1 MKMSNKQ
8 KCSVLLPT
16 VTQAYRDT
24 MVSRYYF
31 TFGSYKT
38 VINFNC
44 NVKTMFSSKNPK
56 DQPLH
61 YSYIQWNL
69 RD

>member
-1 MKMSNKQ
+1 MKSSNKQ
-8 KCSVLLPT
+8 KFSALLPT
-16 VTQAYRDT
+16 VTQAYRYT
-24 MVSRYYF
+24 KVSRYYS

-44 NVKTMFSSKNPK
+44 NVKTMFSSRNPR

-61 YSYIQWNL
+61 HSYPHWNL